1 VLARRHAVVVT
12 SVEDPAVARMAATG
26 EGDRRGG
33 SEAGLPTGTAA
44 TSGSVDVYRR
54 AAAERS
60 LLDADGVA
68 DVARR
73 AGAEVIRGLPEEVPP
88 RTADAYLR
96 AKAAG
101 RL

>member
-1 VLARRHAVVVT
+1 
-12 SVEDPAVARMAATG
+12 
-26 EGDRRGG
+26 
-33 SEAGLPTGTAA
+33 
-44 TSGSVDVYRR
+44 VYRR

-73 AGAEVIRGLPEEVPP
+73 AGAEVVRGLPEEVPP